1 MEVLSLVDLFIMWKI
16 VITVMSSLAELSKF
30 VQNLVL
36 VAKGAKFFHI
46 SAGLF
51 GLLCY

>member
-1 MEVLSLVDLFIMWKI
+1 VEVLSLVDLFIMWKI
-16 VITVMSSLAELSKF
+16 AITVVSSLAELSTF

-46 SAGLF
+46 SAGVF
-51 GLLCY
+51 RLLCY